1 MTNRQS
7 DNKLRCEG
15 GRWEA
20 TACNCTS
27 YIAAGVKCSKDL
39 FSRGVP
45 KIGNHVNEIL
55 YRKNLLKTVEIAING
70 CV

>member
-1 MTNRQS
+1 VKGEGERQLLV
-7 DNKLRCEG
+7 NY
-15 GRWEA
+15 
-20 TACNCTS
+20 TS
-27 YIAAGVKCSKDL
+27 YIVAGVKCNKDL

-45 KIGNHVNEIL
+45 KIGNNINVIL